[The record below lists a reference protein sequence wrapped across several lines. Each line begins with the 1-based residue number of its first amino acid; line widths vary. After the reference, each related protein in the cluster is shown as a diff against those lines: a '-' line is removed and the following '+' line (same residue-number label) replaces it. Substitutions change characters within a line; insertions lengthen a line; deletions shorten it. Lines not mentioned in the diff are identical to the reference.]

1 MVWITTIDFPDA
13 GTAPI
18 MRVSPHVPYD
28 EGGTAMEVN
37 EYVLEM
43 LVREKLDAARAITAR
58 RALVMRSRPARAPLR
73 ERVGAALIAL
83 GERLG
88 GRVASRASGPEAL
101 APPRS
106 CATPSASRG

>member
-13 GTAPI
+13 GTTPI
-18 MRVSPHVPYD
+18 MRASPHVSDD

-43 LVREKLDAARAITAR
+43 LVREKLDAARALTAR
-58 RALVMRSRPARAPLR
+58 RALVPHSRPARARVR

-88 GRVASRASGPEAL
+88 GGVGSRAGAPEAL
-101 APPRS
+101 A
-106 CATPSASRG
+106 